1 MLYVNNDN
9 LLKLDLNKMY
19 VLADFNKTLTKGNSK
34 TTWSILAT
42 SNLFDENYTKER
54 NELYSKYKHFEE
66 DETLDI
72 YTRKKELEEWWKKHI
87 LLFTKYKLNESLIS
101 ESLKEENIIE
111 LRDGVKEFLT
121 FLNHNNIPLIIISQG
136 IGNFAKVYLE
146 MNNCYFDNIHIASNM
161 IKFDD
166 GIASGYEENIVHSLN
181 KDEVQLPLN
190 IIEGRNQTLLIGD
203 ELNDLKME
211 CLAKYNQ
218 IVKIGFLTKQYKDK
232 LSLYNQKFDVVC
244 SDDTSYNEIG
254 TLLFKNYIR

>member
-9 LLKLDLNKMY
+9 LLKFNLNKMY

-66 DETLDI
+66 DETLDMK
-72 YTRKKELEEWWKKHI
+72 TRKKGLEEWWEKHI
-87 LLFTKYKLNESLIS
+87 FLFNKYKLNQSLIRESL
-101 ESLKEENIIE
+101 EKEDIIK
-111 LRDGVKEFLT
+111 LRDGVKDFLT

-136 IGNFAKVYLE
+136 IGNFAKVCLE
-146 MNNCYFDNIHIASNM
+146 MNECYLDNIYIASNM
-161 IKFDD
+161 IKFND
-166 GIASGYEENIVHSLN
+166 GIASGYEGNIIHSLN
-181 KDEVQLPLN
+181 KDEVQLPLD

-211 CLAKYNQ
+211 CLAKDNE
-218 IVKIGFLTKQYKDK
+218 IVKIGFLTKQHKDK

-254 TLLFKNYIR
+254 TLLFENYIR